1 VALAAHPGYARTELS
16 RNLPLPRRLGALLAE
31 PLFAQS
37 ASMGALPML
46 RAATDPEAR
55 GGEYYGPGGRTG
67 MTGYPERARSSTRSF
82 DADLQRRL
90 WAESERLTGVTYPV

>member
-16 RNLPLPRRLGALLAE
+16 RNMPLAMRLGTLAVE

-37 ASMGALPML
+37 AAMAALPIL
-46 RAATDPEAR
+46 RAATDPHAR

-67 MTGYPERARSSTRSF
+67 FAGYPERARSSARSH

-90 WAESERLTGVTYPV
+90 WAESERLTGITYPV